1 MTRFERLAL
10 VGIVALAEALRFA
23 TLGVQSLDFD
33 EAYTVQIVGGSL
45 GHVFRQVPVTEST
58 PPLYYLLQWAWA
70 QVFGVG
76 VVGLRTLSALLGTLV
91 VPVAFAAGRRLGGVR
106 AGLVAALLVAV
117 NPLMVWY
124 SQEARSYALLSLLCA
139 LSFWAFVCALERP
152 SVAVLAG
159 WALASAAALATH
171 YFAVFL
177 VGVEA
182 VWLLCV
188 FWRRRDARRW
198 VVPAVGAVVIVGT
211 ALLPLA
217 VDQASHNRTEW
228 IEALSLPTRVR
239 EVGKK
244 WLTGEIG
251 PVASWE
257 LALFVVVVGVL
268 LVMALRRGRQRG
280 ALLAAAVGGGALFV
294 SLVVDLAGA
303 RYLIS
308 KNEMPALTVLLVA
321 LGAGLAGG
329 RAGWAGAG
337 VAACFFLG
345 LTVAVDFVPSMQRP
359 DVRDAA
365 AAIGPRARD
374 QVVVTPR
381 LGDAPLAVYRRGAVP
396 MGAGWPVGVVLLVL
410 PLPRADTGGP
420 RPATPTAPAGFRL
433 AGREDARRWSL
444 VCYLPSAGRPVRS
457 GFGALAALG
466 GGVGASAQT
475 WPGARLVSAP
485 LPRVCGG

>member
-10 VGIVALAEALRFA
+10 VGIVALAAALRFA
-23 TLGVQSLDFD
+23 TLGLQSLDFD

-45 GHVFRQVPVTEST
+45 GHVFAQVPVTEST
-58 PPLYYLLQWAWA
+58 PPLFYLLQWAWA
-70 QVFGVG
+70 QMFGVG
-76 VVGLRTLSALLGTLV
+76 AVGLRTLSALLGTLV
-91 VPVAFAAGRRLGGVR
+91 VPVAFAAGRRLSGVR
-106 AGLVAALLVAV
+106 AGLLAALLVAV

-139 LSFWAFVCALERP
+139 LSFWAFLGALERP

-182 VWLLCV
+182 GWLLWLL
-188 FWRRRDARRW
+188 WRRPDARRW
-198 VVPAVGAVVIVGT
+198 VVPAVGAVAIVGL

-217 VDQASHNRTEW
+217 ADQASHNRTEW
-228 IEALSLPTRVR
+228 IEALSLPARVR

-257 LALFVVVVGVL
+257 LGLFVVVVGVL
-268 LVMALRRGRQRG
+268 LALERGGRRRG
-280 ALLAAAVGGGALFV
+280 ALVAAAVGGGALAV
-294 SLVVDLAGA
+294 SLIVDLAGA
-303 RYLIS
+303 HYLIS

-321 LGAGLAGG
+321 LGVGLAGG
-329 RAGWAGAG
+329 RAGSAGAA
-337 VAACFFLG
+337 VAALFFLG
-345 LTVAVDFVPSMQRP
+345 LTVAVAFVPSMQRP
-359 DVRDAA
+359 DIRDAA
-365 AAIGPRARD
+365 AAIGARARD

-381 LGDAPLAVYRRGAVP
+381 LGDAPLAVYRRGAAPVGP
-396 MGAGWPVGVVLLVL
+396 GWPGGVVLLAL

-420 RPATPTAPAGFRL
+420 RPGTPAAPPGFRL

-444 VCYLPSAGRPVRS
+444 VCFLPSRGRPVRS
-457 GFGALAALG
+457 GFAQLAALG
-466 GGVGASAQT
+466 GGVGASALT
-475 WPGARLVSAP
+475 WPGARLASAP
-485 LPRVCGG
+485 LPRACGRR